1 MDFCSVAKSCL
12 TLCDPVGCSIQAPLS
27 FTISQSLLRFMSSE
41 SVILSSHLTLC
52 HSLLFLPS
60 IFPNIRVFSS
70 ESALHIRW
78 AKYWSFRFRTVL
90 LMNIQGRF
98 PLGLTGLI
106 ALQSK
111 GLSRVFS
118 NTTVQKHQFF
128 GFQPFLWSKIPWRR
142 EWLPTPVS
150 WPPEFHGLYSLW
162 GCKEPG
168 MTEWFPLSFFSHPT
182 LIPTRWT

>member
-1 MDFCSVAKSCL
+1 M
-12 TLCDPVGCSIQAPLS
+12 SIKLVMT
-27 FTISQSLLRFMSSE
+27 FK
-41 SVILSSHLTLC
+41 HLILC
-52 HSLLFLPS
+52 HSLLLLPS
-60 IFPNIRVFSS
+60 VFSSIRVFFS
-70 ESALHIRW
+70 ESALCIRFP
-78 AKYWSFRFRTVL
+78 KYWSFSFS
-90 LMNIQGRF
+90 IS
-98 PLGLTGLI
+98 PSSEYSGLI
-106 ALQSK
+106 SFRMDWLDPSVQGTLKS
-111 GLSRVFS
+111 LHS
-118 NTTVQKHQFF
+118 TTVQKHQFF